1 MSKNKPLLNKMVSS
15 VLNKDGSE
23 FKAAFNSAAM
33 NKIQNAINV
42 RTQDI
47 AQDII
52 SNTPPV
58 DDVQQESAEITE
70 SLMDASVNGN
80 ETNFVCEN
88 GDVVK
93 ITQKSA
99 NRLIELHDSLNKN
112 NQNTLRNSLS
122 SSRRG
127 FNDMVDF
134 AVKKIKG

>member
-1 MSKNKPLLNKMVSS
+1 MSTNKPLLDKMVSS
-15 VLNKDGSE
+15 ALNKDGSG
-23 FKAAFNSAAM
+23 FTDAFNFATM
-33 NKIQNAINV
+33 NKIQDAINV

-52 SNTPPV
+52 SKSTEGVQRENT
-58 DDVQQESAEITE
+58 EITE
-70 SLMDASVNGN
+70 SLIDASVNGN

-93 ITQKSA
+93 ITHKSA
-99 NRLIELHDSLNKN
+99 KRIIELHDSLNKD
-112 NQNTLRNSLS
+112 NQDTLRNSIS
-122 SSRRG
+122 SSRKG